1 MVVVVVVAV
10 VVKMTMM
17 MMMMVMMMMMMM
29 MMMMVTQ
36 VLLVLKP
43 LAGCHRSKCW
53 CLLLLVCAN
62 TSTTCYQSHKCQ
74 SRSQIRSQ
82 NQSLY

>member
-17 MMMMVMMMMMMM
+17 MMMMM
-29 MMMMVTQ
+29 MMMMVTL